1 MASDLIAHHYLHT
14 APSHISHPTPKP
26 FLATPIPPSHFTLY
40 TAASNETV
48 ERVWLILHGET
59 DIPNPS
65 EQMYALL
72 ATPPLAGNHR
82 KLMVNTYDKRI
93 VQWAI
98 GIGNR
103 AMRVDL
109 LYEMVLTP
117 GGIKEQRVVKG
128 YKLGRGES
136 WFVGEFPAMAGIV
149 SVGGEEVWVVTTDGR
164 EGGEEVVSWMTVVRG
179 QDGRKSYV
187 STLETKEGYR
197 RLGLAR
203 MLLAG
208 FLKGE
213 KEEVWITV
221 FCANWVA
228 VEMYV
233 KLGWRTK
240 RCLWAVGHGGGEV

>member
-1 MASDLIAHHYLHT
+1 MASDLVAHHYLHT

-26 FLATPIPPSHFTLY
+26 FSAAPIPPSHFTLY
-40 TAASNETV
+40 TTPSNEAV
-48 ERVWLILHGET
+48 ERVWLILHGDN

-72 ATPPLAGNHR
+72 STPPLAGNHR

-93 VQWAI
+93 AQWAI

-103 AMRVDL
+103 AMRIDL
-109 LYEMVLTP
+109 LYEMVLKP
-117 GGIKEQRVVKG
+117 EGIREERAVKG

-136 WFVGEFPAMAGIV
+136 WFIAEFPAAAGIV
-149 SVGGEEVWVVTTDGR
+149 SVGGEEVWVVMTDGQ
-164 EGGEEVVSWMTVVRG
+164 EGEEKVVSWMTVVRS
-179 QDGRKSYV
+179 QDGKRSYV

-197 RLGLAR
+197 RLGLAG

-213 KEEVWITV
+213 RGEVWLTV
-221 FCANWVA
+221 FCTNWMA

-240 RCLWAVGHGGGEV
+240 RCLWAVGHGGDEV